1 MRLKSVPVVEN
12 RFDAHSGGCIRF
24 ARMKL
29 EAVAPTGRAQY
40 PEGFRIRR
48 GLNWGSLGLMYA
60 AYYTCRYNFRFATP
74 GMVEEFGFTTT
85 QISDMLGIW
94 SLTYGTGQL
103 VNGLLADRIGGKTSM
118 QIGAVGTIIVNLLM
132 GLLPLLA
139 IGGGLAVAAKYVFGA
154 ESIDTA
160 FVAISLVWLVNGWF
174 QSFGAPG
181 MIKINAAW
189 FRRSERG
196 TFAGIFGFMIQL
208 GQVASSKLSP
218 LILSGLSLGILVVA
232 PGQWRWLFII
242 PPLISLAAVTFMSLA
257 AKPTPDEAGFP
268 GVIEDEIDN
277 SAGVTVSLS
286 DSFRTIF
293 THPLVWFY
301 ACAYACT
308 GAVRTSSDQLAILYF
323 QDQLGMDMKQ
333 NIPATVAWTLAA
345 MPMAAVAGSLTS
357 GWISDKFF
365 RGHRSPV
372 AMSLYFLEATVISIS
387 AVLLMRGLVGPT
399 PAGILIGCGILIMIA
414 LTANS
419 THSIVGAAAP
429 MDIGG
434 KKMAGFAAGVIDSF
448 QYYGGAL
455 SLFMTGRVI
464 DATKAQHGWLFWY
477 VIMAG
482 FGLMGGAAMLLVM
495 LKQRRMAG
503 RSM

>member
-1 MRLKSVPVVEN
+1 MNSSAPSGTTRIKYPV
-12 RFDAHSGGCIRF
+12 
-24 ARMKL
+24 
-29 EAVAPTGRAQY
+29 
-40 PEGFRIRR
+40 GFRARR

-60 AYYTCRYNFRFATP
+60 AYYMCRYNFRFATP
-74 GMVEEFGFTTT
+74 GMQEEFGFTTT

-103 VNGLLADRIGGKTSM
+103 VNGLLTDRIGGKRSM
-118 QIGAVGTIIVNLLM
+118 QIGAFGTIVVNILM
-132 GLLPLLA
+132 GLLPLLVV
-139 IGGGLAVAAKYVFGA
+139 GGALAGAAKFVFRV
-154 ESIDTA
+154 ESIDPA
-160 FVAISLVWLVNGWF
+160 FIAIAVVWLINGWF

-189 FRRSERG
+189 FRRQERG

-218 LILSGLSLGILVVA
+218 AILNGFSIGTLVVA
-232 PGQWRWLFII
+232 KGDWRWLFII
-242 PPLISLAAVTFMSLA
+242 PPMVTLVVAIFMSFA
-257 AKPTPDEAGFP
+257 AKPSPDDAGYP
-268 GVIEDEIDN
+268 GVIEDELDN
-277 SAGVTVSLS
+277 SAGVTVSLKE
-286 DSFRTIF
+286 SFKRIF

-323 QDQLGMDMKQ
+323 QEQLHMDMKS

-345 MPMAAVAGSLTS
+345 MPMAAVAGSLAS
-357 GWISDKFF
+357 GWISDRFF
-365 RGHRSPV
+365 KGHRSPV
-372 AMSLYFLEATVISIS
+372 AMSLYFLEAMVIAVA
-387 AVLLMRGLVGPT
+387 AVLLLKGWVGPT
-399 PAGILIGCGILIMIA
+399 PAGILTGCGILIMIA

-455 SLFMTGRVI
+455 SLFLTGRVL
-464 DATKAQHGWLFWY
+464 DATKEQHGWLFWY

-482 FGLMGGAAMLLVM
+482 FGVFGGVAMLLVM
-495 LKQRRMAG
+495 RKQKAMA
-503 RSM
+503 RKEAAAIAAK